1 MSEKISAARL
11 AKQEEV
17 AAIKD
22 KLQRAKSVVLVN
34 YKGLTVAEDTA
45 LRNEFRKNDVEYKVL
60 KNTLVKRAFNDL
72 GYTQFDEALNGTTS
86 VAFSFSDEVAAAKIV
101 EENAKKLNGKLESKC
116 GLVDG
121 NYIDANGVKALAALP
136 PKEELIAKMLGS
148 INAPISSF
156 VGVLAATLRSFVYA
170 VKAVADKKAQG

>member
-11 AKQEEV
+11 EKQEEV

-60 KNTLVKRAFNDL
+60 KNTLVKRAINDL
-72 GYTQFDEALNGTTS
+72 GYTQFD
-86 VAFSFSDEVAAAKIV
+86 
-101 EENAKKLNGKLESKC
+101 
-116 GLVDG
+116 
-121 NYIDANGVKALAALP
+121 
-136 PKEELIAKMLGS
+136 
-148 INAPISSF
+148 
-156 VGVLAATLRSFVYA
+156 
-170 VKAVADKKAQG
+170 

>member
-45 LRNEFRKNDVEYKVL
+45 LRLLLYIKNGLNTRKN
-60 KNTLVKRAFNDL
+60 
-72 GYTQFDEALNGTTS
+72 
-86 VAFSFSDEVAAAKIV
+86 
-101 EENAKKLNGKLESKC
+101 
-116 GLVDG
+116 
-121 NYIDANGVKALAALP
+121 
-136 PKEELIAKMLGS
+136 
-148 INAPISSF
+148 
-156 VGVLAATLRSFVYA
+156 
-170 VKAVADKKAQG
+170 